1 MLHLVD
7 QRWFSLD
14 LLLSGGGGPQANGE
28 GNGRLLAFF
37 PSKAGRQLP
46 SNQGLR
52 SSIIRGRGQPTYSIE
67 AHRGPQGTTRQRRK
81 RSGTLILP
89 KLEVVI

>member
-52 SSIIRGRGQPTYSIE
+52 SSTIRGRGQPTYSIE
-67 AHRGPQGTTRQRRK
+67 ARRGPQDGGRDQA
-81 RSGTLILP
+81 P
-89 KLEVVI
+89 